1 MILSSMNHTSRDI
14 RRRMIVLTA
23 LFVLISSG
31 FSLSTKSLRAEE
43 FPAPLDKMVLEDGDT
58 IVLLGDSITHQ
69 CLYTQYF
76 ENYIYTR
83 FPNKRIR
90 IHNAGVGGAKA
101 WDALQRF
108 EKDVAAYKP
117 KYVPILLGMNDGRYT
132 PFNQEYFETYQKD
145 MAKVIDK
152 IKAIG
157 ATPVLMTPTMFDA
170 RARRMNPRGNSN
182 EASIS
187 QYNAVM
193 AYYGAWVREVAVH
206 SGYGYVDM
214 YGPLN
219 QLTVEQRKKNPKF
232 TMIKDAVHP
241 NEPGQV
247 VMAFAMVNDLG
258 LPRGLSSIRIQNGQ
272 RKGIQARATGGIVTD
287 LKETEDGLEFNWL
300 ANSLPWVLPANA
312 DLGVS
317 ITKLGHK
324 LTREAL
330 EIHDL
335 KTGYYRLSIDDQEV
349 GIFHSAVL
357 ERHIELQGNKQ
368 TPQYQQAAKVAE
380 LNAVRNSGPVRKLRG
395 EWARFQGYART
406 LAARPE
412 DPAALEA
419 WEKKI
424 AAYKKQ
430 IDTMDQRVEQANAE
444 AKKIEDEIFKINQP
458 VCRKFSLKRVPAPK
472 IKRKA
477 AIKKKAVEA
486 K

>member
-1 MILSSMNHTSRDI
+1 MLLFSTIYQPGNFRKKVLSFLILVVVTASS
-14 RRRMIVLTA
+14 LQ
-23 LFVLISSG
+23 FSSQTV
-31 FSLSTKSLRAEE
+31 SAEE
-43 FPAPLDKMVLEDGDT
+43 FASPLDKMILEDGDT

-83 FPNKRIR
+83 FPHKRIR

-117 KYVPILLGMNDGRYT
+117 KYVPVLLGMNDGRYV
-132 PFNQEYFETYQKD
+132 PFNKEYFETYQKD
-145 MAKVIDK
+145 MTEVINK

-157 ATPVLMTPTMFDA
+157 ATPILMTPTMFDA
-170 RARRMNPRGNSN
+170 RARRMNPRGKSD
-182 EASIS
+182 EAALS

-206 SGYGYVDM
+206 SGHGYVDM

-219 QLTVEQRKKNPKF
+219 QLTVEQRKKEPQF

-247 VMAFAMVNDLG
+247 VMAFAMVHDLG
-258 LPRGLSSIRIQNGQ
+258 LPRALSNIRIQNRLG
-272 RKGIQARATGGIVTD
+272 KGMQAFAVGGKVSE
-287 LKETEDGLEFNWL
+287 LKETAEGIEFNWL
-300 ANSLPWVLPANA
+300 ANSLPWVLPENA
-312 DLGVS
+312 ELGVT

-324 LTREAL
+324 LTKEGLQIHNL
-330 EIHDL
+330 EP
-335 KTGYYRLSIDDQEV
+335 GYYRLAIDDQV
-349 GIFHSAVL
+349 IGIYHSTAL
-357 ERHIELQGNKQ
+357 ERHIELQGNKK

-380 LNAVRNSGPVRKLRG
+380 LNAKRNSGPVRKLRG

-406 LAARPE
+406 LAAKPQA
-412 DPAALEA
+412 PAAVEE
-419 WEKKI
+419 WDKKI
-424 AAYKKQ
+424 ASYKKL
-430 IDTMDQRVEQANAE
+430 IDTMDERVEQANAE

-458 VCRKFSLKRVPAPK
+458 VSRKFSLTRVPSP
-472 IKRKA
+472 
-477 AIKKKAVEA
+477 
-486 K
+486 